1 MKRVF
6 IIHGWNGSP
15 EGCWIPWLKRELEKR
30 GFEVTAPEMPNPSEP
45 RIETWV
51 SFLSRIVGQPNAETY
66 FVGHSMGCQT
76 IARYLEVLPEG
87 MKIGGAIFVGGFFKK
102 LTGLENSE
110 EEVRKH
116 WLETPL
122 DLKKVKSHLPKSI
135 AIFSDDD
142 PFVPLENQDN
152 FHNQLGSEIIIEH
165 QKGHFDDEA
174 GITELPVVLEKIL
187 EMAEA
192 GP

>member
-1 MKRVF
+1 
-6 IIHGWNGSP
+6 
-15 EGCWIPWLKRELEKR
+15 LKRELEKR
-30 GFEVTAPEMPNPSEP
+30 EFEVTAPKMPNPSEP

>member
-6 IIHGWNGSP
+6 IIHGWSGSP
-15 EGCWIPWLKRELEKR
+15 EGCWITWLKRELEKR
-30 GFEVTAPEMPNPSEP
+30 EFEVTAPKMPNPSEP